1 MLKDRRG
8 LKQLRSVFMAVVMV
22 LGTVAAAI
30 AQEKPAPAEPP
41 SREDVLKLMNV
52 LHAREQFEEIVAD
65 MTRQMKKSA
74 REAYRKQHPE
84 VAEARLQKLDQVFD
98 GMPPAMTIDQLLD
111 DIVPVYQKYLSKQD
125 VAAVTAF
132 YSSDVGQ
139 RFFVALPKIQ
149 EEGVAISDDKTAD
162 RVEAYLKRLNERME
176 QFTKEE
182 EKNSRPRAEH
192 EF

>member
-1 MLKDRRG
+1 MSKDRNG
-8 LKQLRSVFMAVVMV
+8 LMQLRAVFMAVVMV

-30 AQEKPAPAEPP
+30 AQEKKPAPTEPP

-52 LHAREQFEEIVAD
+52 LHAREQFEQIIAD
-65 MTRQMKKSA
+65 MSKQMKNSA
-74 REAYRKQHPE
+74 RESYRKQHPQ
-84 VAEARLQKLDQVFD
+84 VTEARLQKLDQVFE

-139 RFFVALPKIQ
+139 RFFVSLPKIQ
-149 EEGVAISDDKTAD
+149 EEGVAISDDKIAG
-162 RVEAYLKRLNERME
+162 RVEAYLKRLSDRME
-176 QFTKEE
+176 QFSKEE
-182 EKNSRPRAEH
+182 EKN
-192 EF
+192 